1 MSMTIKHWYWP
12 ALLWTATAVLTSCIR
27 KDVEDCQPLSVS
39 IAVGDKNY
47 SNIDE
52 MAALGVSLQPEDESQ
67 PFVHYVK
74 KLYYVLQDKA
84 TGKTVYTR
92 HLHDVA
98 GDRAM
103 ATAYLPADLPFGEYV
118 LTVWGNIQSETPISE
133 DGTSYNFHINQS
145 PGYDVYMTCDTLLY
159 DAYHARHTVSLRRLK
174 GKLVI
179 EAEQMPD
186 GIRLSRKTID
196 GLSATV
202 GQDMEYGGSATV
214 ATAIEWDGDTAEEMS
229 SQTFLSPTSEGRQ
242 SRLDMAFHD
251 DPEDTAPLIAP
262 GSIQVRMERNAITY
276 VRYVYDHAAG
286 RIEAYLAV
294 DGGWKQIYDL
304 EIGEAEKP

>member
-1 MSMTIKHWYWP
+1 MSMTTKHWYWP
-12 ALLWTATAVLTSCIR
+12 VLLWTAAAALTSCIR
-27 KDVEDCQPLSVS
+27 KEVEDCQPLSVS

-52 MAALGVSLQPEDESQ
+52 MVSLGAPLQPEDESQ

-84 TGKTVYTR
+84 TGKTLYTR
-92 HLHDVA
+92 HLHDVT
-98 GDRAM
+98 GDHAM
-103 ATAYLPADLPFGEYV
+103 ATAYLPADLPFGEYI

-133 DGTSYNFHINQS
+133 DGTSYNFHIDQS

-174 GKLVI
+174 GRLIIK
-179 EAEQMPD
+179 AEQMPD

-202 GQDMEYGGSATV
+202 GQDMEYNGTATV
-214 ATAIEWDGDTAEEMS
+214 ATAIEWDETPEEMNS
-229 SQTFLSPTSEGRQ
+229 HTYLSPTSEGQQ
-242 SRLDMAFHD
+242 SRLDMAFYS
-251 DPEDTAPLIAP
+251 DPEAETPLVAPETYP
-262 GSIQVRMERNAITY
+262 VPMERNTITY
-276 VRYVYDHAAG
+276 VRYVYNHATE
-286 RIEAYLAV
+286 RVDAYLAV
-294 DGGWKQIYDL
+294 DAGWKQINDL
-304 EIGEAEKP
+304 ELGETEKP